1 VDSATWQL
9 NLACG
14 QAFDAGRRIA
24 ELEQALVKVAA
35 DRDRL
40 LTRRLVL
47 LDVLGTRAAALQAAH
62 NYEGAR
68 SLMALVKVVADG

>member
-1 VDSATWQL
+1 VDSPTWEL
-9 NLACG
+9 NVGCG

-24 ELEQALVKVAA
+24 ELERALVKVAA

-40 LTRRLVL
+40 LTRRLML
-47 LDVLGTRAAALQAAH
+47 LDVLGTRAAALQAVH

-68 SLMALVKVVADG
+68 SLMALVREVADG